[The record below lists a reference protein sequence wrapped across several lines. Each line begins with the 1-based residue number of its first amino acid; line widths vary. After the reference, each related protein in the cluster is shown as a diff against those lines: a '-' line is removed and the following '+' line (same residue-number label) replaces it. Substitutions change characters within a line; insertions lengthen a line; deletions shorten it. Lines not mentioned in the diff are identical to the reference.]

1 MQLKLFKYYLRF
13 YNTTT
18 SAWNYFYVDSN
29 GVVQSTATKT
39 ELPQAPKGWD
49 GQTLVWERGFEWY
62 GVFTNYS
69 NPLQFVNDGA
79 KILKDRYYSQGI
91 EAECQLLIEK
101 HTNEVSTWGY
111 QEYYKGDIDF
121 SRFKDMKDFVEV
133 SIMESGFLAK
143 LKANEQTMREIPV
156 EANPNVI
163 WVNMDGIELDCKSA
177 FVGITQP
184 DNTQSLQL
192 TSLIS
197 VPYLS
202 WFINYGY
209 NNGDIYPRGTNDNYG
224 AYSQFYTTSWTG
236 ALTLAMQNQYFISNE
251 SATNTYD
258 ISLSGTF
265 EIQAYNGSTTN
276 ITYCRVRALHFTKGN
291 ATLIANSTLGDGNNI
306 GPLTSGTDNIA
317 LSGTFTLGPNEAIIL
332 AFYYSGASATVDPV
346 DARVLAIDLEAS
358 WLNKVEQAYI
368 PALPAINVAQAI
380 CEGIDQNVSTYSRPA
395 IDYPAYLLTCG
406 DALRNLPGSVLKTN
420 FADYFSAINC
430 MFNAAFYFDKAN
442 NEAQFLYKYFVFD
455 PAVAPIDLGDVNNFE
470 VSPLTQ
476 EMFSL
481 LKIGYKP
488 YSYDDYNGKDEF
500 NTEYQFKSPLNRVT
514 TERNLVSPYRAD
526 MYGIELIRANL
537 TDKQQADKDSDND
550 VFWLHIDDSAPAGTI
565 PAGLPGAGQDYYNLY
580 RDNTLTV
587 TGVLSP
593 STAFNIDFSPKR
605 RMYSWGYWIRS
616 VMYPNLSPDLVYQST
631 MQSQANNVSFE
642 TDDGVTIIT
651 EKVNEPISGLP
662 GTSYTL
668 ESPNRNQIF
677 YPLIFTVETKI
688 PSNIMDLMTNPHG
701 EFQFTYKGNT
711 YYGWLL
717 QVSDEPSF
725 TPKQTYKLI
734 ASTSNNLTDLIN
746 GL

>member
-49 GQTLVWERGFEWY
+49 GQTLVWERGFQWY

-91 EAECQLLIEK
+91 EAECQLLIER

-143 LKANEQTMREIPV
+143 LKSNESTTIEIPV
-156 EANPNVI
+156 ENNPNVI
-163 WVNMDGIELDCKSA
+163 WVNMDGINLRHITTFTGLTDEVHQNDSIYVFKIPSIVKYGTPKGVTFNAVPYDQLMTLDGDIANIYVNTGSVNQDIELVHDYSIYVYDVNSLGYFGYFYA
-177 FVGITQP
+177 IVQP
-184 DNTQSLQL
+184 DSPSPIAATNVYWILQGG
-192 TSLIS
+192 
-197 VPYLS
+197 
-202 WFINYGY
+202 FINPG
-209 NNGDIYPRGTNDNYG
+209 
-224 AYSQFYTTSWTG
+224 
-236 ALTLAMQNQYFISNE
+236 
-251 SATNTYD
+251 
-258 ISLSGTF
+258 
-265 EIQAYNGSTTN
+265 
-276 ITYCRVRALHFTKGN
+276 
-291 ATLIANSTLGDGNNI
+291 
-306 GPLTSGTDNIA
+306 
-317 LSGTFTLGPNEAIIL
+317 GTFTFVGSDTQTITVPAGL
-332 AFYYSGASATVDPV
+332 ALRVCIGMFTNNTYSSANSSLSFESKTNSLSLVGT
-346 DARVLAIDLEAS
+346 LI
-358 WLNKVEQAYI
+358 NKYQSTYI
-368 PALPAINVAQAI
+368 PALPSLTIATAL
-380 CEGIDQNVSTYSRPA
+380 CENIDQNVSTYSRPA

-455 PAVAPIDLGDVNNFE
+455 PTGPIIDLGDVNNFE
-470 VSPLTQ
+470 VTPLTE
-476 EMFSL
+476 EMFSKL
-481 LKIGYKP
+481 LIGYTEQ
-488 YSYDDYNGKDEF
+488 SYDDYNGKDEF
-500 NTEYQFKSPLNRVT
+500 NTKYEFQSPLSRVT
-514 TERNLVSPYRAD
+514 KDKNLVSPYRAD
-526 MYGIELIRANL
+526 MYGIELTRINF
-537 TDKQQADKDSDND
+537 TDKQTTDPASDND

-565 PAGLPGAGQDYYNLY
+565 PAGLPGAGQNYYNLY

-605 RMYSWGYWIRS
+605 RMYTWGYWIRS
-616 VMYPNLSPDLVYQST
+616 IMYPNISPDLVYKST
-631 MQSQANNVSFE
+631 AVSQANNVGLE

-651 EKVNEPISGLP
+651 EKLNEPINNLP

-668 ESPNRNQIF
+668 ESPNRNQVF
-677 YPLIFTVETKI
+677 YPLVFNIETKI
-688 PSNIMDLMTNPHG
+688 PSNIMDLMTNPNN
-701 EFQFTYKGNT
+701 EIQFTYKGNT